1 MCQPFFVDGDI
12 SQLVQIDA
20 TISDHNRVGDNFVF
34 RQPQLSRIPYQ
45 VHQSFSGVIPVS
57 TGSLLKRK
65 MHRPWLKISRV

>member
-34 RQPQLSRIPYQ
+34 RQPQVSRIPYQ
-45 VHQSFSGVIPVS
+45 AH
-57 TGSLLKRK
+57 
-65 MHRPWLKISRV
+65 